1 VTVKEIAALAGVSTG
16 TVDRVLYHRGRVSPE
31 TKQKVGEII
40 LRHGFTPNPIARR
53 LKRGRPYCFCA
64 LLPLRHQDA
73 GYWGQVLQGIKS
85 GADEL
90 SPLGVETK
98 IIEYD
103 RYSIESFN
111 DAAQSVI
118 ADQPEGVIF
127 APIMPEK
134 TRPFIEDLQNSRIP
148 IVYLDADI
156 PHTKPLCTVGPDFFK
171 GGILAGRLMDL
182 FIGNDPARRD
192 KTLAVLDAHGED
204 YHLTRRRD
212 GFLHYAK
219 AHGFRVLAMEYFST
233 QGLELTNSE
242 YTRFLREAPPL
253 AGVFITN
260 CMTYR
265 VAESVPAAP
274 PLVII
279 GYDLIPENRLM
290 LGDGRIDAIIC
301 QHPETQGREALQ
313 ALYRHVVLEQTIPP
327 LIEIPLDVYI
337 RENIP
342 PR

>member
-1 VTVKEIAALAGVSTG
+1 
-16 TVDRVLYHRGRVSPE
+16 
-31 TKQKVGEII
+31 
-40 LRHGFTPNPIARR
+40 
-53 LKRGRPYCFCA
+53 
-64 LLPLRHQDA
+64 LPQRDQDA

-90 SPLGVETK
+90 SPLGIETK

-103 RYSIESFN
+103 RYSIESVTV
-111 DAAQSVI
+111 AARSILSQ
-118 ADQPEGVIF
+118 QPEGVIF

-134 TRPFIEDLQNSRIP
+134 TRPFIEDLQNSHIP
-148 IVYLDADI
+148 IVCLDADI
-156 PHTKPLCTVGPDFFK
+156 PHTKPLCTVGPDSFK

-182 FIGNDPARRD
+182 FIGGDAATRN

-204 YHLTRRRD
+204 YHLMRRRD

-219 AHGFRVLAMEYFST
+219 EHGFRVLAMEYSVA

-242 YTRFLREAPPL
+242 VARFLREAPPL

-265 VAESVPAAP
+265 VAESVPNSL

-290 LGDGRIDAIIC
+290 LGEGRIDAIIC

-313 ALYRHVVLEQTIPP
+313 ALYRHVVLEQSIPP

>member
-1 VTVKEIAALAGVSTG
+1 MTVSELADLAGVSPG
-16 TVDRVLYHRGRVSPE
+16 TIDRVLHHRWRVSPE
-31 TKQKVGEII
+31 TRQKVEEII
-40 LRHGFTPNPIARR
+40 ARCQFTPNPIARR

-64 LLPLRHQDA
+64 LLPLRHQDG
-73 GYWGQVLQGIKS
+73 GYWGQVLEGIRS

-90 SPLGVETK
+90 APLGIETK

-103 RYSIESFN
+103 RYNIESFTN
-111 DAAQSVI
+111 ATESVL
-118 ADQPEGVIF
+118 AEQPEGVIL

-134 TRPFIEDLQNSRIP
+134 TKPFIEDLRDKHIP
-148 IVYLDADI
+148 FVYLDADI
-156 PHTKPLCTVGPDFFK
+156 PNTQPLCTVGPDSFK

-182 FIGNDPARRD
+182 FIGGNPICRN

-219 AHGFRVLAMEYFST
+219 KHGFRVLAMEYT
-233 QGLELTNSE
+233 ADQGMDLTKSE
-242 YTRFLREAPPL
+242 VARFLREAPPL

-265 VAESVPAAP
+265 VAESVPTP
-274 PLVII
+274 PPFVII
-279 GYDLIPENRLM
+279 GYDLIQENRLM
-290 LGDGRIDAIIC
+290 LGEGRIDAIIC
-301 QHPETQGREALQ
+301 QHPETQSREALQ
-313 ALYRHVVLEQTIPP
+313 TLYRRVVLEQTIPP